1 LIRPTNKRLRFCAL
15 VVKKLEMELNL
26 AIQSRKK
33 WGIRLVFERRP
44 RRLAS
49 PKSHPSNPIPFWVNG
64 SHQNVDLSSALSA
77 QCDVAVDPVTP
88 LLLTIKQRGCSNTP
102 LYAIMSSSEQSS
114 IEERIQNVK
123 DAVRK
128 ATAEAMKTSS
138 SSSEVP
144 QQQQK
149 STVSSKIQENNDPN
163 ESTKASFNLGMTL
176 FGQEIHVVERQI
188 RDKLDSVEK
197 ELQAVVLE
205 VQKQQSMIPEEEE
218 HDEDMTEEVRNVL
231 SQDQSVEAL
240 EVEAQELQVK
250 IQFLKECST
259 ARSLLDEAT
268 IVSSSG
274 TAYDPDW
281 VEAARMLQ
289 KAQASLEQAEMIVS
303 AEEERALS
311 GEAAKQ
317 ALLGA
322 YRIMDSIRVPMRRKR
337 VELLAKATDLL
348 NNSITVTEDSISVQG
363 SRLGSQADGINA
375 AHDMLEA
382 LAPGDHT
389 RWNDAVRLF
398 ADRLFKIVFEPQL
411 KAHKTGVALTTSWKF
426 EEIADTGSK
435 GLSGRIAV
443 TSSKKKG
450 PSYTLEWTREHTSP
464 PASTEED
471 VVISWGQTFAFVQ
484 RVMSFVEQRVLLQ
497 REDLCQYVGKRL
509 FGARTDRPGNTISL
523 AALGLESDLIGDD
536 SGSFLRPALRLLRET
551 CIPSYLAPGELGRL
565 KALSDKLSSF
575 VAPFEETLISKHFI
589 SRAGEKPFPFTD
601 FSTHLEQK
609 YVEQRRVS
617 ILNEARRILLDTDYH
632 NTTEV
637 GVDVSG
643 AKDELLGDDDGM
655 AVFQLHKSSIS
666 QTASKLM
673 DLCRRTMDEAV
684 ESVIEDTSSPLA
696 LLPPNLYR
704 GAREILDLFRAIVP
718 ATLGNE
724 VATVPRT
731 AAVLHNDCVFL
742 AHHCLT
748 LGLEYKEKFPP
759 SSSEDDA
766 RGKVL
771 RQTCIFVDMVP
782 PFRELAQ
789 KSMGEMLERQ
799 QGQLW
804 EIVGSRITFLGKSLR
819 SNETV
824 AEWTEAETAVK
835 AGLYH
840 LRHLSQ
846 AWRPILSHEVFVRSI
861 AHLSD
866 VIFAMLVDQVL
877 KAMAV
882 SVPASQF
889 VSALFNTAVRG
900 ASDILNV
907 DVVVCRN
914 WDRFTAIGRFMDM
927 SLADIN
933 AGLSEGV
940 FRSVTASELSRLITV
955 TFDESQKR
963 QALLQLLA
971 AEK

>member
-1 LIRPTNKRLRFCAL
+1 
-15 VVKKLEMELNL
+15 
-26 AIQSRKK
+26 
-33 WGIRLVFERRP
+33 
-44 RRLAS
+44 
-49 PKSHPSNPIPFWVNG
+49 
-64 SHQNVDLSSALSA
+64 
-77 QCDVAVDPVTP
+77 
-88 LLLTIKQRGCSNTP
+88 
-102 LYAIMSSSEQSS
+102 
-114 IEERIQNVK
+114 
-123 DAVRK
+123 
-128 ATAEAMKTSS
+128 
-138 SSSEVP
+138 
-144 QQQQK
+144 
-149 STVSSKIQENNDPN
+149 
-163 ESTKASFNLGMTL
+163 MTL

-197 ELQAVVLE
+197 ELQDVVLE
-205 VQKQQSMIPEEEE
+205 VQKQQAMIPEEE
-218 HDEDMTEEVRNVL
+218 DEDMTEEISNAL
-231 SQDQSVEAL
+231 SQEQSVETL
-240 EVEAQELQVK
+240 QVEAQELQVK
-250 IQFLKECST
+250 IQFLKECSM

-274 TAYDPDW
+274 TAHDPDW

-289 KAQASLEQAEMIVS
+289 KAQSSLEQAEVIVR
-303 AEEERALS
+303 AEEERAS
-311 GEAAKQ
+311 PGEASKQ

-348 NNSITVTEDSISVQG
+348 NNSITVSEDSLSVQG

-382 LAPGDHT
+382 LAPGDHS
-389 RWNDAVRLF
+389 RWNDAVRQF
-398 ADRLFKIVFEPQL
+398 ADRLFQVVFEPQL
-411 KAHKTGVALTTSWKF
+411 EAHKTGAALTTPWKF
-426 EEIADTGSK
+426 EEISDTGNK

-450 PSYTLEWTREHTSP
+450 PSYTLEWTREHTSSP
-464 PASTEED
+464 SSTVEE
-471 VVISWGQTFAFVQ
+471 IIFSWGQTFAFVQ
-484 RVMSFVEQRVLLQ
+484 RVMSFVEQRILLQ
-497 REDLCQYVGKRL
+497 RVDLCQYVGKHL
-509 FGARTDRPGNTISL
+509 FGARTNRPGNTINL
-523 AALGLESDLIGDD
+523 AAFGLESNLIGDD
-536 SGSFLRPALRLLRET
+536 TGSFMRPALRLLGET

-565 KALSDKLSSF
+565 KALSEKLISF
-575 VAPFEETLISKHFI
+575 VAPFEETLISKHFVA
-589 SRAGEKPFPFTD
+589 RPGDKPLPLTD

-609 YVEQRRVS
+609 YVDQRRVS

-632 NTTEV
+632 NTIEV

-684 ESVIEDTSSPLA
+684 ESVIEDTTSPLA

-704 GAREILDLFRAIVP
+704 GAREILDLFRAIIP

-748 LGLEYKEKFPP
+748 LGLEYKDKFPP

-804 EIVGSRITFLGKSLR
+804 EVVGSRITFLGKSLR

-861 AHLSD
+861 AHLAD

-889 VSALFNTAVRG
+889 VGALFNTTIRG
-900 ASDILNV
+900 V
-907 DVVVCRN
+907 
-914 WDRFTAIGRFMDM
+914 
-927 SLADIN
+927 
-933 AGLSEGV
+933 
-940 FRSVTASELSRLITV
+940 
-955 TFDESQKR
+955 
-963 QALLQLLA
+963 
-971 AEK
+971 